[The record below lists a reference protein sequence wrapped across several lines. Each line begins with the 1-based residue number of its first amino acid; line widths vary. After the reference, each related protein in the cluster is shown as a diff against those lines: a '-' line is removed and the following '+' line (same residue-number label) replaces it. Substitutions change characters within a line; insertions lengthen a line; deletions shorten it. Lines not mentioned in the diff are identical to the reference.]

1 MYWLD
6 LVLGVALFKAVLR
19 VALGSV
25 TTAESGCRC
34 ISNYICWVNG
44 HNDWKYSCIYR
55 LLDGRFLKFSKV
67 AKLQSDSVQTN
78 KDSSAKMANFAD
90 ICLVRESLWLH
101 HTIQIKGHWDYVTLC
116 QHFISNRTNHKQR
129 KNLANHKTLDI
140 HACLCDPVGFKHD
153 IVH

>member
-1 MYWLD
+1 MRRTKKRITTFGVCQLLYHRVYWLD

-25 TTAESGCRC
+25 ITVESGCRC
-34 ISNYICWVNG
+34 INNYIPVCWVNG
-44 HNDWKYSCIYR
+44 HDDWKYSCIYR

-67 AKLQSDSVQTN
+67 AKLQSDSVQTT

-101 HTIQIKGHWDYVTLC
+101 NTIQRSLTLC
-116 QHFISNRTNHKQR
+116 DFVS
-129 KNLANHKTLDI
+129 TLY
-140 HACLCDPVGFKHD
+140 FKSD
-153 IVH
+153 

>member
-6 LVLGVALFKAVLR
+6 LVLGVALLKAVLR

-25 TTAESGCRC
+25 TMAESGC
-34 ISNYICWVNG
+34 
-44 HNDWKYSCIYR
+44 SCIYR

-67 AKLQSDSVQTN
+67 TKLQSDSVQTN

-101 HTIQIKGHWDYVTLC
+101 HTIQRSL
-116 QHFISNRTNHKQR
+116 R
-129 KNLANHKTLDI
+129 
-140 HACLCDPVGFKHD
+140 LCDFVSTLYFKSD
-153 IVH
+153 